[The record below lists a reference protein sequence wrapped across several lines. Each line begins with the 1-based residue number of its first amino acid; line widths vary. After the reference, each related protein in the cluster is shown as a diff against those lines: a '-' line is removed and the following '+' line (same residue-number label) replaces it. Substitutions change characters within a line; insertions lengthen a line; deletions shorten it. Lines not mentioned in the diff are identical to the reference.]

1 MTSSSSLNPSHINK
15 SSVNVLKV
23 LSVFAQH
30 NAEFGVSDIS
40 KKLDI
45 TKNMAFRALKTLV
58 EEGFLVRD
66 ASGSRYI
73 LGFRVLELLNP
84 DFDDPDIQT
93 LCRDFMQRMHAVSGL
108 TVALQIPVGYSH
120 ITIDGIESRRGQV
133 LARVVRGISVPLHVS
148 PGSRAILAFLK
159 DEEIDT
165 YIKQHQ
171 PLEPYTENTITAPD
185 KLWED
190 VKRVRSNGY
199 ALGYQ
204 DHFLGVNGVAFPV
217 LDIEQRPHGAIT
229 VVGPEEVISHD
240 ELLALIPQLK
250 KITDELNSITRFYHA
265 SPIFSHV

>member
-15 SSVNVLKV
+15 SSVNVLRV

-73 LGFRVLELLNP
+73 LGFPLELLNP

-93 LCRDFMQRMHAVSGL
+93 LCREFMQRMHAVSEL

-133 LARVVRGISVPLHVS
+133 LARVVRGISVPLHIS

-159 DEEIDT
+159 DREIDT

-171 PLEPYTENTITAPD
+171 PLEAYTKNSITNPK

-190 VKRVRSNGY
+190 VERVRRNGY

-204 DHFLGVNGVAFPV
+204 DHFLGVNGIAFPV

-229 VVGPEEVISHD
+229 VVGPQEVISQD
-240 ELLALIPQLK
+240 ELLELVPQLK
-250 KITDELNSITRFYHA
+250 NIVDELNSITRFYHA
-265 SPIFSHV
+265 SPIFSHL

>member
-1 MTSSSSLNPSHINK
+1 MTSGSTLNPSHVNK

-30 NAEFGVSDIS
+30 NAEFGVADIS
-40 KKLDI
+40 RKLDI
-45 TKNMAFRALKTLV
+45 SKNMAFRALKTLV

-73 LGFRVLELLNP
+73 LGFRMLELLNP

-93 LCRDFMQRMHAVSGL
+93 LCREFMQKMHAVSGL
-108 TVALQIPVGYSH
+108 TVALQIPVGFSH
-120 ITIDGIESRRGQV
+120 ITIDGIESRRGKV

-148 PGSRAILAFLK
+148 PGSRAILSFLK
-159 DEEIDT
+159 DEEIDS
-165 YIKQHQ
+165 YIQQHQ
-171 PLEPYTENTITAPD
+171 PLEAYTENTITDPE
-185 KLWED
+185 KLWD
-190 VKRVRSNGY
+190 DIKLVRDSGY

-229 VVGPEEVISHD
+229 VVGPIEVISH
-240 ELLALIPQLK
+240 EKFMLLIPQLK
-250 KITDELNSITRFYHA
+250 KIADELNSVTRFYHA